1 MLNKLYTSIVMA
13 VVIALTPILLA
24 VAPVFAEGQSA
35 QALPATSFEQAGGP
49 ISGSIQI
56 PAHSSQ
62 WFKFKYYYDNSE
74 TDNNPTEAQ
83 VMVKT
88 ATPEAI
94 RFEVWTRDRM
104 QSPQYDAQDT
114 DHEDGQVL
122 PVGHGTPLT
131 IGTTHE
137 RESDG
142 SLHEETI
149 VEPQTLVWAGGQDA
163 TDTFYVLVK
172 NTSDAPVNY
181 TISISGPD
189 VSY

>member
-1 MLNKLYTSIVMA
+1 MLHKLSTSIAMA
-13 VVIALTPILLA
+13 VVTALTPLLLA
-24 VAPVFAEGQSA
+24 VAPVFAEGQAA

-49 ISGSIQI
+49 LNGSIQI
-56 PAHSSQ
+56 PAHGSQ

-88 ATPEAI
+88 VTPEAL
-94 RFEVWTRDRM
+94 RFEVWNRDRM
-104 QSPQYDAQDT
+104 QNPQYDADDT
-114 DHEDGQVL
+114 DRENGKIL

-142 SLHEETI
+142 GLHEETI
-149 VEPQTLVWAGGQDA
+149 IEPKTLVWAGGQTA
-163 TDTFYVLVK
+163 SDTFYVLVK
-172 NTSDAPVNY
+172 NTTDAPVNY